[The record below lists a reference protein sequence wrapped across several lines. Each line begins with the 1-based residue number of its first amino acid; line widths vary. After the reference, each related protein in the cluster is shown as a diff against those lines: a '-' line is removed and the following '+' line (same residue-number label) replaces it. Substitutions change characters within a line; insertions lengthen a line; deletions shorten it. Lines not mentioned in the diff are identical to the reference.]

1 MIFGTTSCGSRA
13 GLDHRRLGR
22 RSQRYRNL
30 FAGRRGRRS
39 TTKHDFDLSCSDV
52 LRDLKALRELA
63 DVVYAHGIGSIIWN
77 STFVVGLIVLR
88 VHLEAPMTRWRMPFG
103 AVAIIASIALN
114 GAVISALVVPGLRP
128 ALTSD
133 ISNGNS
139 PTANR
144 STADSASTGNV
155 ASTGRASSEA
165 GSADPSASASAGTAS
180 IEPPS
185 VSVAPSTAEG
195 APEESAPTIAA
206 TGDAS
211 RRQHVSHA
219 KSHRVPKQQ
228 VARAPPPGDSSAD
241 VAPMDQAPGPLVA
254 PEHVTS
260 SDKQSGEFDE
270 SGNSLGSPPGPLS
283 DTPLPGRP
291 LRLVPPPVPQP
302 PNP

>member
-1 MIFGTTSCGSRA
+1 
-13 GLDHRRLGR
+13 
-22 RSQRYRNL
+22 
-30 FAGRRGRRS
+30 
-39 TTKHDFDLSCSDV
+39 
-52 LRDLKALRELA
+52 
-63 DVVYAHGIGSIIWN
+63 
-77 STFVVGLIVLR
+77 
-88 VHLEAPMTRWRMPFG
+88 MTRWRMPFG
-103 AVAIIASIALN
+103 AIAIIESIALN

-133 ISNGNS
+133 IRNGNS

-155 ASTGRASSEA
+155 ANTGRASSEA
-165 GSADPSASASAGTAS
+165 GSADPSASASAGTASASAGTAS

-211 RRQHVSHA
+211 RRQQVSHA
-219 KSHRVPKQQ
+219 KSRRVPKQQ

-260 SDKQSGEFDE
+260 SDKQSAEFDE